1 MRIGELAA
9 SAGVPVKTLRYWEQ
23 VGVLEPPLRTP
34 SGYREYSS
42 RVVDQVRFIRS
53 AQAVGLSLEQIRGI
67 IALRSQG
74 VTPCEHVEALL
85 QRQLDELD
93 EAMTHLAQVRVE
105 VADLIERAKGLDPSD
120 CTPQSVCHVLPLR

>member
-23 VGVLEPPLRTP
+23 VGVLEAPSRTP
-34 SGYREYSS
+34 SGYREYSPGAG
-42 RVVDQVRFIRS
+42 DQVRFIRS
-53 AQAVGLSLEQIRGI
+53 AQAVGLSLDQIRGI

-74 VTPCEHVEALL
+74 VTPCGHVQELL

-93 EAMTHLAQVRVE
+93 VAMTHLAEIRAE
-105 VADLIERAKGLDPSD
+105 VADLIERAKGLDPAD
-120 CTPQSVCHVLPLR
+120 CTPESVCHVLPLF

>member
-9 SAGVPVKTLRYWEQ
+9 CSGVPVKTLRYWEQ
-23 VGVLEPPLRTP
+23 VGVLEPPSRTP
-34 SGYREYSS
+34 SGYRQYSTA
-42 RVVDQVRFIRS
+42 VADQVRFIRS

-74 VTPCEHVEALL
+74 VTPCEHVQELL

-93 EAMTHLAQVRVE
+93 VAMTHLADIRAE
-105 VADLIERAKGLDPSD
+105 VADLIERAKRLDPAD
-120 CTPQSVCHVLPLR
+120 CTPESVCHVLPLL